1 MPCRALGGRLTF
13 EVSSSE
19 RDLRD
24 RCALECIPG
33 PIAFGGLLQ
42 EGTVRE
48 KIERSEG
55 ASAPRRRFLLCGG
68 VVNVEGLMAQEICA
82 HPRAH
87 QREGPTEKRQAK
99 PNAVYSGKDG
109 ESDSERKISESQPF
123 DWEQKKK
130 AGADRG

>member
-1 MPCRALGGRLTF
+1 MAKTTRNPGLLRELPEAEGFLQKTSERDVPWKALGGRLAF

-55 ASAPRRRFLLCGG
+55 ASAPRRK
-68 VVNVEGLMAQEICA
+68 E
-82 HPRAH
+82 
-87 QREGPTEKRQAK
+87 
-99 PNAVYSGKDG
+99 
-109 ESDSERKISESQPF
+109 ERCD
-123 DWEQKKK
+123 DWE
-130 AGADRG
+130 APTGT